1 MTREAFELTASRS
14 DGPYDVSTLF
24 IIIIIII
31 INNKKLIKADRPA
44 P

>member
-31 INNKKLIKADRPA
+31 NNKKLIKADRPA